1 MRKFQACY
9 PERSAAGCL
18 LSKAWVSR
26 QEMALSRMC
35 AQLQYFCIRSH
46 KTTQYTPTSFQQEN
60 ELKNTSPFQ

>member
-35 AQLQYFCIRSH
+35 AQL
-46 KTTQYTPTSFQQEN
+46 
-60 ELKNTSPFQ
+60 